1 MTPREIVQE
10 LDKHIVG
17 QAAAKRAVAI
27 ALRNRWR
34 RMQVREA
41 LRSEITPKNI
51 LMIGPTGVGK
61 TEIARRLAKLAHA
74 PFIKV
79 EATKF
84 TEVGYVGREVD
95 SIIKDLMDV
104 SVTITREEE
113 VEKVR
118 HRALD
123 AAEERVLDALLPR
136 PKSMG
141 FNSDPEPPRDQE
153 TRQKF
158 RKMLREGQLDEREIE
173 IEVRAMPVGVEIMA
187 PAGMEDLTQQLQSM
201 FSNLGGNRTKERK
214 VKVREAMKLLVDEE
228 AAKMVNEEELK
239 LAALRNAEQNGI
251 VFIDEID
258 KIARRQETHGADVSR
273 EGVQR
278 DLLPLVEGSTVS
290 TKHGVVKTDHI
301 LFIASGA
308 FHMSKPSDLIP
319 ELQGRFPIRVEL
331 DALKVEDFIRILTE
345 PDASLCTQY
354 VALLET
360 EGVTLQFAESGVR
373 RIAEVSFQVNE
384 RTENIG
390 ARRLHTVLERLLE
403 TISYEAADKNGA
415 SFLIDAEYVDKHL
428 GELVKDEDLTRYIL

>member
-1 MTPREIVQE
+1 
-10 LDKHIVG
+10 
-17 QAAAKRAVAI
+17 
-27 ALRNRWR
+27 
-34 RMQVREA
+34 
-41 LRSEITPKNI
+41 
-51 LMIGPTGVGK
+51 
-61 TEIARRLAKLAHA
+61 
-74 PFIKV
+74 
-79 EATKF
+79 
-84 TEVGYVGREVD
+84 
-95 SIIKDLMDV
+95 
-104 SVTITREEE
+104 
-113 VEKVR
+113 
-118 HRALD
+118 
-123 AAEERVLDALLPR
+123 VLDALLPR
-136 PKSMG
+136 PKTLG
-141 FNSDPEPPRDQE
+141 FTSEPDPQPRDHE

-158 RKMLREGQLDEREIE
+158 RKMLREGQLDDREIE
-173 IEVRAMPVGVEIMA
+173 IEVRAVPVGVEIMA

-201 FSNLGGNRTKERK
+201 FSNLGGSRTKERK

-239 LAALRNAEQNGI
+239 LTALRNAEQNGI

-258 KIARRQETHGADVSR
+258 KIARRQETQGADVSR

-354 VALLET
+354 TALLET
-360 EGVTLQFAESGVR
+360 EGVGLQFVESGVR

-415 SFLIDAEYVDKHL
+415 SFVIDAEYVDKHL